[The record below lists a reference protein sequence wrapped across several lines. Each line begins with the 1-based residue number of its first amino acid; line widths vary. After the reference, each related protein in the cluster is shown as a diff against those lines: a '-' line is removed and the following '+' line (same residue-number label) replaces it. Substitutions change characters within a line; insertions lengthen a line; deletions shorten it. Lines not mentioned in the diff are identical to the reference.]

1 MSLEITGKIIAA
13 LEKRSGVA
21 RASGN
26 TWVAQEYVIE
36 TQGEYPR
43 RVCFEVFGEER
54 IKEFDIKVMDI
65 LTVSFDVDAREY
77 NGRWYN
83 TLRAW
88 KVVRE
93 ALPTPSAVVTAPV
106 VESLPPVNDLP
117 WETNDVAIKDA
128 PF

>member
-1 MSLEITGKIIAA
+1 MEVTGKIIAA

-21 RASGN
+21 KASGN

-36 TQGEYPR
+36 IPGTYPK

-54 IKEFDIKVMDI
+54 IKEFDIKVMDT
-65 LTVSFDVDAREY
+65 LTVSLDVDAREY

-93 ALPTPSAVVTAPV
+93 TLPTPAAVVAPPAV
-106 VESLPPVNDLP
+106 KPLPPVSDLP
-117 WETNDVAIKDA
+117 WDNQPVEDW

>member
-1 MSLEITGKIIAA
+1 MEVTGKIIAA
-13 LEKRSGVA
+13 LEKRTGVA
-21 RASGN
+21 KASGN

-36 TQGEYPR
+36 IPGTYPK

-54 IKEFDIKVMDI
+54 IKEFDIKVMDT

-88 KVVRE
+88 KVERD
-93 ALPTPSAVVTAPV
+93 ALPIPSATVVMPIVDPLTPV
-106 VESLPPVNDLP
+106 SDLP
-117 WETNDVAIKDA
+117 WDNQPVEDE

>member
-1 MSLEITGKIIAA
+1 MEITGKIIAA
-13 LEKRSGVA
+13 LEKKSGVA
-21 RASGN
+21 KASGN

-36 TQGEYPR
+36 IPGIYPK

-54 IKEFDIKVMDI
+54 IKEFDIKVMDT
-65 LTVSFDVDAREY
+65 LTVSFDIDAREY
-77 NGRWYN
+77 NGRWFN

-93 ALPTPSAVVTAPV
+93 TLPTPAAVVAAPA
-106 VESLPPVNDLP
+106 VEPLPPVSDLP
-117 WETNDVAIKDA
+117 WVNEEVKDF

>member
-1 MSLEITGKIIAA
+1 MEVTGKIIAT
-13 LEKRSGVA
+13 LEKRTGVA
-21 RASGN
+21 KSSGN

-36 TQGEYPR
+36 IPGTYPK

-65 LTVSFDVDAREY
+65 LTVSFDIDAREY
-77 NGRWYN
+77 NGRWFN

-93 ALPTPSAVVTAPV
+93 TLPTPAAVVAAPAV
-106 VESLPPVNDLP
+106 DPLPPVSDLP
-117 WETNDVAIKDA
+117 WDNEEVKDF

>member
-1 MSLEITGKIIAA
+1 MEVTGKIIAA

-21 RASGN
+21 KASGN

-36 TQGEYPR
+36 IPGTYPK

-54 IKEFDIKVMDI
+54 IKEFDIKVMDT
-65 LTVSFDVDAREY
+65 LTVSFDIDAREY
-77 NGRWYN
+77 NGRWFN

-93 ALPTPSAVVTAPV
+93 TLSTPAAVVTAPA
-106 VESLPPVNDLP
+106 VEPLPPVSDLP
-117 WETNDVAIKDA
+117 WDNQPVEDW

>member
-1 MSLEITGKIIAA
+1 MEVTGKIIAA

-21 RASGN
+21 KASGN

-36 TQGEYPR
+36 IPGTYPK

-54 IKEFDIKVMDI
+54 IKEFDIKVMDT
-65 LTVSFDVDAREY
+65 LTVSFDIDAREY

-83 TLRAW
+83 SMRAW
-88 KVVRE
+88 KVTRE
-93 ALPTPSAVVTAPV
+93 ALPTPSAVVTAPDPLP
-106 VESLPPVNDLP
+106 LPPINDLP
-117 WETNDVAIKDA
+117 WETNDVAMKDY

>member
-1 MSLEITGKIIAA
+1 MEVTGKIIAA
-13 LEKRSGVA
+13 LEKRTGVA
-21 RASGN
+21 KASGN

-36 TQGEYPR
+36 IPGTYPK

-54 IKEFDIKVMDI
+54 IKEFDIKVMDT
-65 LTVSFDVDAREY
+65 LTVSFDIDAREY
-77 NGRWYN
+77 NGRWFN

-93 ALPTPSAVVTAPV
+93 TLPTPVAVVADPV
-106 VESLPPVNDLP
+106 VETLPPVSDLP
-117 WETNDVAIKDA
+117 WDNEEIKDF

>member
-1 MSLEITGKIIAA
+1 M
-13 LEKRSGVA
+13 
-21 RASGN
+21 
-26 TWVAQEYVIE
+26 
-36 TQGEYPR
+36 
-43 RVCFEVFGEER
+43 FGEER

-83 TLRAW
+83 TLRVW

>member
-1 MSLEITGKIIAA
+1 MALEITGKIIAA
-13 LEKRSGVA
+13 LEKRTGVA
-21 RASGN
+21 KSSGN

-36 TQGEYPR
+36 IPGTYPK

-54 IKEFDIKVMDI
+54 IKEFDIKVMDT

-88 KVVRE
+88 KVERE
-93 ALPTPSAVVTAPV
+93 ALSTPVAVVVAPAV
-106 VESLPPVNDLP
+106 DTLPPVSDLP
-117 WETNDVAIKDA
+117 WDNVDIKDE